1 MATNSI
7 VEPSALA
14 FIAVN
19 TGLTSL
25 VDAAKAVCETIFF
38 KSSHVKLTFSPV
50 ISKSKSGYS
59 YALTAFNLNSDLL
72 SEILAITSS
81 TISIVTKS
89 DSSLLTISNKNLADI
104 NVEPTS

>member
-1 MATNSI
+1 M
-7 VEPSALA
+7 
-14 FIAVN
+14 
-19 TGLTSL
+19 
-25 VDAAKAVCETIFF
+25 
-38 KSSHVKLTFSPV
+38 KLTFSPI

-89 DSSLLTISNKNLADI
+89 DSSLLTISNKNLAEI
-104 NVEPTS
+104 NFVQD